1 MGVSGRAQAAATVVR
16 RLNAA
21 VKSRVLYAAGH
32 PLRAQTV
39 EVFLTTV
46 ASFHERY
53 GGFVLETH
61 RDGLVLEGRAF
72 EGGES
77 VDNLALQLYSVG
89 VWQLIIL
96 PGLTNAEMHKL
107 LDLVT
112 MEPEAILQEGG
123 LTGLLEKNS
132 VPHVRVV
139 ELRPGDEDPT
149 NITLETYHRMLN
161 GSLSAQERA
170 AQVGVLRAG
179 PDQAMRLLSIVVERT
194 KQAFADATG
203 AGLGERVY
211 TALSALDRLIVDT
224 PGGESQDV
232 LKHLATA
239 VTEMDDP
246 QRRQIHRAILQHAAQ
261 DLSARALLTAM
272 TSEQI
277 ARIVIPCLEAGEP
290 PPQIA
295 QVVQGLPFDPAKA
308 RDALALVSQ
317 QTGRSFDLPP
327 ALEELRLPP
336 WVHDIPQDL
345 ADFVISEESV
355 VFSENEVKAL
365 RAEAALDEPTV
376 LREHALAML
385 DLALADDDPT
395 EVDTTLTVLSTDV
408 TGLQTNGTYD
418 VIGTVLQHLDGATR
432 AGGRTADV
440 TATAM
445 RRILVSLAAA
455 STHRDIVGWPDD
467 HPLVRSLR
475 KAGRTVGAALA
486 LALADERDAARRH
499 VLVALLARAGDAAV
513 DAIVPLLSDRNIELT
528 RAIIPA
534 LIQMRSPASLDAL
547 RSIAR
552 HPNAGVRR
560 DAVVALGPVP
570 GPDAQIALLA
580 FLTDADPEVCEACLR
595 YVRHETARKAAPL
608 LIDMLQ
614 NRKLARHPLVR
625 IRVIDLLVQSGV
637 TDALP
642 ALRKLTSVLRLRQQ
656 DRRVARYART
666 AVRLLLQAPTSGSA
680 RREVRS

>member
-61 RDGLVLEGRAF
+61 RDGLVLEGHAF

-89 VWQLIIL
+89 VWQLIVL
-96 PGLTNAEMHKL
+96 PGLTDAEMHKL

-112 MEPEAILQEGG
+112 MEPEAILKEGG
-123 LTGLLEKNS
+123 LTGLLEKNGVS
-132 VPHVRVV
+132 HVRVV

-170 AQVGVLRAG
+170 ALVSILRAG

-211 TALSALDRLIVDT
+211 TALTALDRLIVDT

-277 ARIVIPCLEAGEP
+277 ARVVIPCLEAGDP
-290 PPQIA
+290 PPQVA
-295 QVVQGLPFDPAKA
+295 QGLPFDPAKA
-308 RDALALVSQ
+308 RDALALVAQ

-355 VFSENEVKAL
+355 VFSEDEVKAL
-365 RAEAALDEPTV
+365 RTEAVLDEPAV
-376 LREHALAML
+376 LRAHALALL
-385 DLALADDDPT
+385 DLALADDDPA

-408 TGLQTNGTYD
+408 TALQTNGTYE
-418 VIGTVLQHLDGATR
+418 VIGTVLQHLDGAIR

-445 RRILVSLAAA
+445 RRILVSVAAA
-455 STHRDIVGWPDD
+455 STHKDIVGCPDD
-467 HPLVRSLR
+467 HPFVRSLR
-475 KAGRTVGAALA
+475 KTGRTVGAALA
-486 LALADERDAARRH
+486 LALADERDVARRH
-499 VLVALLARAGDAAV
+499 LLVALLARAGDAAV
-513 DAIVPLLSDRNIELT
+513 DAIIPLLSDRNIELT

-534 LIQMRSPASLDAL
+534 LIQMRSAASLDAL

-560 DAVVALGPVP
+560 DAAVALGPRRRP
-570 GPDAQIALLA
+570 P
-580 FLTDADPEVCEACLR
+580 CL
-595 YVRHETARKAAPL
+595 PFSP
-608 LIDMLQ
+608 M
-614 NRKLARHPLVR
+614 R
-625 IRVIDLLVQSGV
+625 IR
-637 TDALP
+637 
-642 ALRKLTSVLRLRQQ
+642 KC
-656 DRRVARYART
+656 
-666 AVRLLLQAPTSGSA
+666 A
-680 RREVRS
+680 RRACAT

>member
-1 MGVSGRAQAAATVVR
+1 MGVSGRAQAAAIVVR

-46 ASFHERY
+46 ASFHKRY

-61 RDGLVLEGRAF
+61 RDGLVLEGHAF

-96 PGLTNAEMHKL
+96 PGLTDAEMHKL

-112 MEPEAILQEGG
+112 MEPDVILKEGG
-123 LTGLLEKNS
+123 LTGLLEKNGVS
-132 VPHVRVV
+132 HVRVV

-170 AQVGVLRAG
+170 ALVSILRAG

-211 TALSALDRLIVDT
+211 TALTALDRLIVDT

-277 ARIVIPCLEAGEP
+277 ARVVIPCLEAGEP

-308 RDALALVSQ
+308 RDALALVAQ

-355 VFSENEVKAL
+355 VFSEDEVKAL
-365 RAEAALDEPTV
+365 RTEAVLDEPAV
-376 LREHALAML
+376 LREHALALL
-385 DLALADDDPT
+385 DLALADDDPA

-408 TGLQTNGTYD
+408 TALQTNGTYE
-418 VIGTVLQHLDGATR
+418 VIGTVLQHLDGAIR

-445 RRILVSLAAA
+445 RRILVSVAAA
-455 STHRDIVGWPDD
+455 THKDIVGWPDD

-475 KAGRTVGAALA
+475 KTGRTVGAALA
-486 LALADERDAARRH
+486 LALADERDVARRH
-499 VLVALLARAGDAAV
+499 LLVALLARAGDAAV
-513 DAIVPLLSDRNIELT
+513 DAIIPLLSDRNIELT

-534 LIQMRSPASLDAL
+534 LIQMRSAASLDAL

-552 HPNAGVRR
+552 RRNAGVGR
-560 DAVVALGPVP
+560 DAAVALCAVP
-570 GPDAQIALLA
+570 GPEAQTALLA

-595 YVRHETARKAAPL
+595 YVRQETARKAAPL

-625 IRVIDLLVQSGV
+625 IRVIDLLVQSG
-637 TDALP
+637 
-642 ALRKLTSVLRLRQQ
+642 
-656 DRRVARYART
+656 
-666 AVRLLLQAPTSGSA
+666 
-680 RREVRS
+680 

>member
-32 PLRAQTV
+32 PLRAPTV

-61 RDGLVLEGRAF
+61 RDGLVLEGHAF

-96 PGLTNAEMHKL
+96 PGLTDAEMHKL

-112 MEPEAILQEGG
+112 MEPEVILKEGG
-123 LTGLLEKNS
+123 LTGLLEKNGVS
-132 VPHVRVV
+132 HVRVV

-170 AQVGVLRAG
+170 ALVGVLRAG
-179 PDQAMRLLSIVVERT
+179 PDQAMRLLSIMVERT

-211 TALSALDRLIVDT
+211 TALTALDRLIVDT

-277 ARIVIPCLEAGEP
+277 ARVVIPCLEAGEP

-308 RDALALVSQ
+308 RDALALVAQ

-355 VFSENEVKAL
+355 VFSEDEVKAL
-365 RAEAALDEPTV
+365 RTEAVLDEPAV
-376 LREHALAML
+376 LREHALALL
-385 DLALADDDPT
+385 DLALADDDPA

-408 TGLQTNGTYD
+408 TALQTNGTYE
-418 VIGTVLQHLDGATR
+418 VI
-432 AGGRTADV
+432 
-440 TATAM
+440 ATAM
-445 RRILVSLAAA
+445 RRILVSVAAA
-455 STHRDIVGWPDD
+455 STHKDIVGWPDD

-475 KAGRTVGAALA
+475 KTGRTVGAALA
-486 LALADERDAARRH
+486 LALADERDVARRH
-499 VLVALLARAGDAAV
+499 LLVALLARAGDAAF
-513 DAIVPLLSDRNIELT
+513 DAIIPLLSDRNIELT

-534 LIQMRSPASLDAL
+534 LIQMRSAASLDAL

-560 DAVVALGPVP
+560 DAAVALGPVP
-570 GPDAQIALLA
+570 GPEAQTALLA

-595 YVRHETARKAAPL
+595 YVRQETARKAAPL
-608 LIDMLQ
+608 LIDMLR

-625 IRVIDLLVQSGV
+625 IRVIDLLVQSGI

-642 ALRKLTSVLRLRQQ
+642 ALRKLTSALRLRQQ

-666 AVRLLLQAPTSGSA
+666 AVRLLQTSSAGSA

>member
-61 RDGLVLEGRAF
+61 RDGLVLEGHAF

-96 PGLTNAEMHKL
+96 PGLTDAEMHKL

-112 MEPEAILQEGG
+112 MEPEVILKEGG
-123 LTGLLEKNS
+123 LTGLLEKNGVS
-132 VPHVRVV
+132 HVRVV

-170 AQVGVLRAG
+170 ALVGVLRAG
-179 PDQAMRLLSIVVERT
+179 PDQAMRLLSIMVERT

-211 TALSALDRLIVDT
+211 TALTALDRLIVDT

-277 ARIVIPCLEAGEP
+277 ARVVIPCLEAG
-290 PPQIA
+290 
-295 QVVQGLPFDPAKA
+295 
-308 RDALALVSQ
+308 LVAQ

-355 VFSENEVKAL
+355 VFSEDEVKAL
-365 RAEAALDEPTV
+365 RTEAVLDEPAV
-376 LREHALAML
+376 LRAHALALL
-385 DLALADDDPT
+385 DLALADDDPA

-408 TGLQTNGTYD
+408 TALQTNGTYE
-418 VIGTVLQHLDGATR
+418 VIGTVLQHLDGAIR

-445 RRILVSLAAA
+445 RRILVSVAAA

-475 KAGRTVGAALA
+475 KTGRTVGAALA
-486 LALADERDAARRH
+486 LALAEERDVARRH
-499 VLVALLARAGDAAV
+499 LLVALLARAGDAAV
-513 DAIVPLLSDRNIELT
+513 DAIIPLLSDRNIELT

-534 LIQMRSPASLDAL
+534 LIQMRSAASLDAL

-560 DAVVALGPVP
+560 DAAVALGPVP
-570 GPDAQIALLA
+570 GPEAQTALLA

-595 YVRHETARKAAPL
+595 YVRQETARKAAPL
-608 LIDMLQ
+608 LIDMLR

-625 IRVIDLLVQSGV
+625 IRVIDLLVQSGI

-642 ALRKLTSVLRLRQQ
+642 ALRKLTSALRLRQQ

-666 AVRLLLQAPTSGSA
+666 AVRLLQTSSAGSA

>member
-1 MGVSGRAQAAATVVR
+1 
-16 RLNAA
+16 
-21 VKSRVLYAAGH
+21 
-32 PLRAQTV
+32 RAQTV
-39 EVFLTTV
+39 EVFLTTI

-61 RDGLVLEGRAF
+61 RDGLVLEGRAY

-89 VWQLIIL
+89 VWQLVIL
-96 PGLTNAEMHKL
+96 PGLTDGEMHKL

-112 MEPEAILQEGG
+112 MEPEAILKEGG
-123 LTGLLEKNS
+123 LTGLLEKNG

-139 ELRPGDEDPT
+139 ELRPGDEDPA
-149 NITLETYHRMLN
+149 NITLEAYHRLLN

-170 AQVGVLRAG
+170 ALVGVLRAG

-203 AGLGERVY
+203 AGLGDRVY
-211 TALSALDRLIVDT
+211 TALTALDRLIVDT

-239 VTEMDDP
+239 VTEIDDP

-277 ARIVIPCLEAGEP
+277 ARVVIPCLEAGDP

-295 QVVQGLPFDPAKA
+295 QVIQGLPFDPAKA

-355 VFSENEVKAL
+355 GFAEEEVKAL
-365 RAEAALDEPTV
+365 RTEAALDEPTV
-376 LREHALAML
+376 VREHALAML

-395 EVDTTLTVLSTDV
+395 EVDTTLSVLSTNV
-408 TGLQTNGTYD
+408 KALQANGTYD

-445 RRILVSLAAA
+445 RRILVSIAAA
-455 STHRDIVGWPDD
+455 ATHRDIVGWPDD

-475 KAGRTVGAALA
+475 KSGRTVGGALA
-486 LALADERDAARRH
+486 HALADERDVARRH

-560 DAVVALGPVP
+560 DAAVALGPVP
-570 GPDAQIALLA
+570 GPEAQTALLA

-595 YVRHETARKAAPL
+595 HLRHETARKVAPL
-608 LIDMLQ
+608 LIALLQ

-625 IRVIDLLVQSGV
+625 IRIIDLLVQAGI

-642 ALRKLTSVLRLRQQ
+642 ALRKLTSALRLRHQ

-666 AVRLLLQAPTSGSA
+666 AVRLLLQTPTASSS